1 MSDSKCMSWFSAWT
15 FLRNRLVSRTFV
27 ILFVFA
33 TNMYLFDVFVDA
45 YARNNLSIYLQQR
58 IYEVF
63 GHGVIVSI
71 YLGAVLEALG
81 LSVLIGY
88 IISKLRK

>member
-1 MSDSKCMSWFSAWT
+1 MSWFSAWAY
-15 FLRNRLVSRTFV
+15 LRNRLVSRTFV
-27 ILFVFA
+27 ILFSVA

-45 YARNNLSIYLQQR
+45 YAKNNLSIELQQK
-58 IYEVF
+58 IYQVF

-71 YLGAVLEALG
+71 YLAAVLEALG

-88 IISKLRK
+88 IVSKLTKK